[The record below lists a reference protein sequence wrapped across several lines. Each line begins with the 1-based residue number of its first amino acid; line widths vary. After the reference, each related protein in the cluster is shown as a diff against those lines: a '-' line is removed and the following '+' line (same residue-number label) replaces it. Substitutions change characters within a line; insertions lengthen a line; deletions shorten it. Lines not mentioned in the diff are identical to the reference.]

1 MCHLSK
7 IFVAGSVL
15 AMLTAVSAWS
25 QSEAVSAQLNGT
37 VQDENGA
44 TVPGAKVTILNPS
57 TAFSREITT
66 GDNGLYT
73 FTLIP
78 PGNYEVRVEKTGFT
92 AFLQTNITLAVGQQ
106 STLDARLQVGNVQ
119 QTVEVTAAAPILN
132 TGSADLGSEVSSKQ
146 AVELPLNIRNVYGLV
161 ALDSSVNN
169 SQQNQALNPPGSQ
182 GNVDQ
187 DIAFFNFGGGRFG
200 TTAFLLDGAW
210 DGAGDWD
217 GVIYVPT
224 VDELQEFR
232 IQTNTFSPQYGLSMG
247 NVVNAVTK
255 SGTRSFH
262 GGAFEFLRNNNLDAN
277 NYFNNLN
284 GLERPQFKRNQ
295 FGFTAGGPVY
305 IPKFYRQREKTF
317 IFGTYEGLR
326 QQTPTTLLATVPTVA
341 QRGGDFSQTFNKD
354 GTQATIYNPF
364 TTHFVNGQYVRTPF
378 DGNKIPSNLIDPV
391 AAKLAQFYPAP
402 NRAGDPLT
410 GANNFVGTA
419 GLPTNSDQYTIK
431 VDHNVSEK
439 QNFFARWSQKRQ
451 FKQLEGEFFGPSNL
465 GGNGT
470 LAPDNR
476 FEGGAGYTYVFSP
489 TFVMSLNAGWGRW
502 VEGRVPQG
510 VPFDVTTVGLPAA
523 LNTYLGPGAFP
534 TVNLTG
540 YQNLGSGSLNSTPRE
555 ARTYAADFTKTLG
568 SHALSMGFMGIN
580 FYLNT
585 FNSAQATFNFTPDFT
600 QGPFPTAAAADT
612 GSAAASFLLGTGDNT
627 GVSTNSGISYTAQAA
642 YSKKDFGWYFNDDWK
657 ITRKLT
663 LNLGIRYDIQTAPTD
678 RFNRLSY
685 FTFDQNP
692 VTSQVP
698 GLNLPGT
705 LNYTDGNKRGVYDS
719 SMKDFAPR
727 FGLAYSAT
735 KNLVVRAG
743 YGIFYTPAMEFGD
756 YQGLSLN
763 GFSQTTPYIGTLDNV
778 TPQNLLSNPFPNGLL
793 APVGKA
799 NDGSTNIG
807 QNINAVLRTRPTPY
821 VQQWTGNVQYQ
832 AGNTLFQAAYIG
844 NHGTKLLFGETFEL
858 NQLPTQDLALGNQ
871 LLQPVANPFQGIIPS
886 GSLSGPTIPYGQLL
900 RPFPEYT
907 GVENVQPPAA
917 SSSYNALGLSA
928 NHRFSNG
935 LQFLVSYTW
944 SKYLANNEGPEGWT
958 NGNAQSVRNWYNTS
972 LEKSLMIDDIPRA
985 LVASYV
991 YELPVGKGRSYAPGN
1006 KIVENVIGGWQVA
1019 GVSSFKDGFPLSV
1032 SAATNNTNSFGGNQ
1046 RPNVASDTKID
1057 HQTIYSWFNTQ
1068 AFTQPD
1074 AFTFGNAPR
1083 TMGYLRAQGTLNFD
1097 MTLQKYWRLWN
1108 EASRLQLRA
1117 EFYNLFN
1124 RTQFFAPGTTFGAA
1138 TFGVVPGALPARS
1151 IQFGLKLYW

>member
-1 MCHLSK
+1 MSK
-7 IFVAGSVL
+7 LLTGSLVAL
-15 AMLTAVSAWS
+15 LIATSAWS
-25 QSEAVSAQLNGT
+25 QSEAVSAQLSGT

-44 TVPGAKVTILNPS
+44 TVPGAKVTISNPS
-57 TAFSREITT
+57 TAFARDITT

-78 PGNYEVRVEKTGFT
+78 PGNYQLRVEKNGFN

-106 STLDARLQVGNVQ
+106 STLDARLQVGSVQ
-119 QTVEVTAAAPILN
+119 QTVEVTASAPILN
-132 TGSADLGSEVSSKQ
+132 TGSADLGAEVSSKQ

-187 DIAFFNFGGGRFG
+187 DISFFNFGGGRFG

-217 GVIYVPT
+217 GVIYVPS

-247 NVVNAVTK
+247 NIVNAVTK

-262 GGAFEFLRNNNLDAN
+262 GDAFEFLRNNNLDAN

-305 IPKFYRQREKTF
+305 IPGLYRQRDKTF

-326 QQTPTTLLATVPTVA
+326 QQTPTTLLATIPTA
-341 QRGGDFSQTFNKD
+341 EQRGGDFSQTFNKD
-354 GTQATIYNPF
+354 GSLAVIYNPF
-364 TTHFVNGQYVRTPF
+364 TTQLVNNQFVRSPF
-378 DGNKIPSNLIDPV
+378 PGNRIPTNLLDPV
-391 AAKLAQFYPAP
+391 ALKLANFYPLP
-402 NRAGDPLT
+402 NRPGDAVT

-419 GLPTNSDQYTIK
+419 GLPTNSDQYTIR

-451 FKQLEGEFFGPSNL
+451 FKQLEGEFFGADNP

-489 TFVMSLNAGWGRW
+489 KFVMSLNAGWGRW

-510 VPFDVTTVGLPAA
+510 VPFDVTTVGLPAS

-540 YQNLGSGSLNSTPRE
+540 FQNLGSGSLNSTPRE
-555 ARTYAADFTKTLG
+555 ARTYAADFTRTLG
-568 SHALSMGFMGIN
+568 SHALSMGFMAIH

-585 FNSAQATFNFTPDFT
+585 FNSSQATFNFSPDFT
-600 QGPFPTAAAADT
+600 QGPFPTAASTNT
-612 GSAAASFLLGTGDNT
+612 GSSVASFLLGTADNNN
-627 GVSTNSGISYTAQAA
+627 GGISYSAQAA

-657 ITRKLT
+657 VTRQLT

-685 FTFDQNP
+685 FTFAPNP
-692 VTSQVP
+692 ISSSVP
-698 GLNLPGT
+698 GLNLPGN
-705 LNYTDGNKRGVYDS
+705 LVYTDGDQRSVYDS
-719 SMKDFAPR
+719 SHKDFAPR
-727 FGLAYSAT
+727 VGLAYSPT
-735 KNLVVRAG
+735 KQMVVRAG
-743 YGIFYTPAMEFGD
+743 YGLFYTPAIEFGD

-763 GFSQTTPYIGTLDNV
+763 GFSQSTPYVGTLDNV

-793 APVGKA
+793 APVGEA
-799 NDGSTNIG
+799 NGGATNVG

-821 VQQWTGNVQYQ
+821 VQQWTANLQYQ
-832 AGNTLFQAAYIG
+832 AGNTVFQAAYIG
-844 NHGTKLLFGETFEL
+844 NHGTKLLFGTTFEL
-858 NQLPTQDLALGNQ
+858 NQLPTQYLALGNQ
-871 LLQPVANPFQGIIPS
+871 LLQPVANPFYGLITS
-886 GSLSGPTIPYGQLL
+886 GSLSSPTIPYGQLL

-907 GVENVQPPAA
+907 GVENVQPTSA

-944 SKYLANNEGPEGWT
+944 SKYLTNSEGPEGWT

-972 LEKSLMIDDIPRA
+972 LEKSLMLDDIPRA

-991 YELPVGKGRSYAPGN
+991 YELPVGKGRAYAPTN
-1006 KIVENVIGGWQVA
+1006 TVLEKVIGGWQVA
-1019 GVSSFKDGFPLSV
+1019 GVTSFKDGFPLSV
-1032 SAATNNTNSFGGNQ
+1032 TDATNNTNSFGGNQ
-1046 RPNVASDTKID
+1046 RPNISGDPKVD
-1057 HQTIYSWFNTQ
+1057 HQTIDAWFNTQ
-1068 AFTQPD
+1068 AFSQP
-1074 AFTFGNAPR
+1074 APFTFGNAPR
-1083 TMGYLRAQGTLNFD
+1083 TMGYLRSQGTINSD
-1097 MTLQKYWRLWN
+1097 ITLQKYWQLWN

-1117 EFYNLFN
+1117 EFYNVFN
-1124 RTQFFAPGTTFGAA
+1124 RTQFYAPGTTFGTS
-1138 TFGVVPGALPARS
+1138 TFGVIPGALPARS

>member
-1 MCHLSK
+1 MTRVFLVSLLALS
-7 IFVAGSVL
+7 IS
-15 AMLTAVSAWS
+15 TAAWS
-25 QSEAVSAQLNGT
+25 QSEAVSAQLSGT

-44 TVPGAKVTILNPS
+44 TVPAAKVTISNPN

-66 GDNGLYT
+66 HDNGLYT

-78 PGNYEVRVEKTGFT
+78 PGNYELRVEKAGFNT
-92 AFLQTNITLAVGQQ
+92 FLQTNITLSVGQQ
-106 STLDARLQVGNVQ
+106 STLDARLQVGNLS
-119 QTVEVTAAAPILN
+119 QTVEVTASAPILN

-262 GGAFEFLRNNNLDAN
+262 GDAFEFLRNNNLDAN

-284 GLERPQFKRNQ
+284 GLARPQFKRNQ

-305 IPKFYRQREKTF
+305 IPKLYRQRDKTF

-326 QQTPTTLLATVPTVA
+326 QQTPTTLLTTVPTAA
-341 QRGGDFSQTFNKD
+341 QRSGDFSQTFNQD
-354 GTQATIYNPF
+354 GSPAIVYNPF
-364 TTHFVNGQYVRTPF
+364 STQFVNGQYVRTPF
-378 DGNKIPSNLIDPV
+378 SGNKIPTNLISPV
-391 AAKLAQFYPAP
+391 AAKLLNFYPQP
-402 NRAGDPLT
+402 NRPGDPLT
-410 GANNFVGTA
+410 GANNFAGTA

-431 VDHNVSEK
+431 VDHNISEK

-451 FKQLEGEFFGPSNL
+451 FKQLQGEFFGSNNL

-476 FEGGAGYTYVFSP
+476 FDGGAGYTYVFSP

-502 VEGRVPQG
+502 VEARVPQG
-510 VPFDVTTVGLPAA
+510 VPFDVTSVGLPPS

-534 TVNLTG
+534 YVYLSS

-555 ARTYAADFTKTLG
+555 ARTYAVDFTRTLG
-568 SHALSMGFMGIN
+568 AHALSMGFMAIN

-585 FNSAQATFNFTPDFT
+585 FNSAQATFNFSPAFT
-600 QGPFPTAAAADT
+600 QGPFPTAANADS
-612 GSAAASFLLGTGDNT
+612 GNSAASFLLGTGDNSSSAH
-627 GVSTNSGISYTAQAA
+627 GNSGISYTAQAA

-657 ITRKLT
+657 ITRQLT
-663 LNLGIRYDIQTAPTD
+663 LNLGIRYDIQTAPND

-685 FTFDQNP
+685 FTLNQNP
-692 VTSQVP
+692 IKSAVP

-705 LNYTDGNKRGVYDS
+705 LNYVNGNNRGVYDP

-727 FGLAYSAT
+727 AGLAYSPLKT
-735 KNLVVRAG
+735 LVIRAG

-763 GFSQTTPYIGTLDNV
+763 GYSQTTPYIGTLNNV

-793 APVGKA
+793 APVGQA
-799 NDGSTNIG
+799 GGGSTNVG

-821 VQQWTGNVQYQ
+821 VQQWTANVQYQ
-832 AGNTLFQAAYIG
+832 AGNTVFQAAYIG
-844 NHGTKLLFGETFEL
+844 NHGTKLLFGETYEL
-858 NQLPTQDLALGNQ
+858 NQLPTQYLALGNQ
-871 LLQPVANPFQGIIPS
+871 LLQPVANPFQGLISS

-900 RPFPEYT
+900 RPYPEYT

-917 SSSYNALGLSA
+917 SSTYNALGLSA

-958 NGNAQSVRNWYNTS
+958 NGNANSVRNWYNNS

-991 YELPVGKGRSYAPGN
+991 YELPVGKGRAYAPGS
-1006 KIVENVIGGWQVA
+1006 KVLDAAIGGWQIA
-1019 GVSSFKDGFPLSV
+1019 GVSSFKDGFPLSI
-1032 SAATNNTNSFGGNQ
+1032 ADATNNTNSFGGNQ
-1046 RPNVASDTKID
+1046 RPNVSGNTAAAKQS
-1057 HQTIYSWFNTQ
+1057 IYTWFNTQ
-1068 AFTQPD
+1068 AFTQPN

-1083 TMGYLRAQGTLNFD
+1083 TTGYLRAQGTLNFD
-1097 MTLQKYWRLWN
+1097 MTLQKYWQLWN

-1124 RTQFFAPGTTFGAA
+1124 RTQFFAPGTTFGTS

>member
-1 MCHLSK
+1 MSK
-7 IFVAGSVL
+7 ILVRSLL
-15 AMLTAVSAWS
+15 AFLIYTSAAWS
-25 QSEAVSAQLNGT
+25 QSEAVSAQLSGT

-44 TVPGAKVTILNPS
+44 TVPGAKVTIANPNTS
-57 TAFSREITT
+57 FARDITT

-78 PGNYEVRVEKTGFT
+78 PGTYQLRVEKTGFNT
-92 AFLQTNITLAVGQQ
+92 FLQTNITLAVGQQ
-106 STLDARLQVGNVQ
+106 STLDPRLHVGDVQ
-119 QTVEVTAAAPILN
+119 QTVEVTATAPILN
-132 TGSADLGSEVSSKQ
+132 TGSADLGAEVSSKQ

-169 SQQNQALNPPGSQ
+169 SQQTQALNPPGSQ

-217 GVIYVPT
+217 GVIYVPS

-262 GGAFEFLRNNNLDAN
+262 GDAFEFLRNNNLDAN

-305 IPKFYRQREKTF
+305 LPGLYRQRDKTF

-326 QQTPTTLLATVPTVA
+326 QQTPTTLLATVPTEA
-341 QRGGDFSQTFNKD
+341 QRSGDFSQTFNQD
-354 GTQATIYNPF
+354 GSLATIYNPF
-364 TTHFVNGQYVRTPF
+364 STQFVNGQYVRTPF
-378 DGNKIPSNLIDPV
+378 PGNKIPNTLLDPT
-391 AAKLAQFYPAP
+391 ALKLMNFYPLP
-402 NRAGDPLT
+402 NRAGAAVT

-431 VDHNVSEK
+431 VDHNFSEK

-451 FKQLEGEFFGPSNL
+451 FKQLEGEFFGPDNP

-510 VPFDVTTVGLPAA
+510 VPFDVTSVGLPAA
-523 LNTYLGPGAFP
+523 LNTYQGPGAFP
-534 TVNLTG
+534 TVNLSG
-540 YQNLGSGSLNSTPRE
+540 YQNLGSGTLNSTPRE
-555 ARTYAADFTKTLG
+555 ARTYAVDFTRTMG
-568 SHALSMGFMGIN
+568 SHAFSMGFMGIN
-580 FYLNT
+580 FYLTT
-585 FNSAQATFNFTPDFT
+585 FNSAAATFNFTPDFT
-600 QGPFPTAAAADT
+600 QGPFPTAADANT
-612 GSAAASFLLGTGDNT
+612 GSAAASFLLGTADNNN
-627 GVSTNSGISYTAQAA
+627 GGISYTAQAA

-657 ITRKLT
+657 VTRQLT
-663 LNLGIRYDIQTAPTD
+663 LNLGVRYDIQTAPTD

-692 VTSQVP
+692 ISKQVP
-698 GLNLPGT
+698 GLNLPGS
-705 LNYTDGNKRGVYDS
+705 LNYTNGDKRGVYDPS
-719 SMKDFAPR
+719 LKDFAPR
-727 FGLAYSAT
+727 VGLAYSPT
-735 KNLVVRAG
+735 KQMVVRAG

-763 GFSQTTPYIGTLDNV
+763 GYSQSTPYVGTLDNV

-793 APVGKA
+793 APVGQA
-799 NDGSTNIG
+799 NGASTNVG
-807 QNINAVLRTRPTPY
+807 QNINAVLRSRPTPY
-821 VQQWTGNVQYQ
+821 VQQWTTNVQYQ
-832 AGNTLFQAAYIG
+832 AGNTVFQAAYIG
-844 NHGTKLLFGETFEL
+844 NHGTKLLFGEMFEM
-858 NQLPTQDLALGNQ
+858 NQLPTQYLSLGNQ
-871 LLQPVANPFQGIIPS
+871 LLQPVANPFFGVITT
-886 GSLSGPTIPYGQLL
+886 GSLSSATIPYGQLL

-907 GVENVQPPAA
+907 GVENVQPPSA

-944 SKYLANNEGPEGWT
+944 SKYLTNNEGPEGWT
-958 NGNAQSVRNWYNTS
+958 NGNAQSVRNWYNTA
-972 LEKSLMIDDIPRA
+972 LEKSLMLDDIPRA

-991 YELPVGKGRSYAPGN
+991 YEIPVGKGRSYAPSG
-1006 KIVENVIGGWQVA
+1006 KILEGVIGGWQVA
-1019 GVSSFKDGFPLSV
+1019 GVTSFKDGFPLSV
-1032 SAATNNTNSFGGNQ
+1032 TDATNNTNSFGGNQ
-1046 RPNVASDTKID
+1046 RPNLAANPKTSR
-1057 HQTIYSWFNTQ
+1057 QTIDSWFNTQ
-1068 AFTQPD
+1068 AFVQPPP
-1074 AFTFGNAPR
+1074 FTFGNVPR
-1083 TMGYLRAQGTLNFD
+1083 TMGYLRAQGTINSDL
-1097 MTLQKYWRLWN
+1097 TLQKYWQLWN

-1117 EFYNLFN
+1117 EFYNIFN
-1124 RTQFFAPGTTFGAA
+1124 RTQFFAPGTTFGTS
-1138 TFGVVPGALPARS
+1138 TFGVIPGALPARS